1 MSTEDVGIETLL
13 LLNGEIYDQG
23 NGYWIKIEA

>member
-1 MSTEDVGIETLL
+1 MVKEDEGLATLL

-23 NGYWIKIEA
+23 NGYWIKL